1 MISQPPFWSFIF
13 THVFS
18 CHFLNRMYEF
28 TFTIV
33 DGVPK
38 IDKREDLSHDLN
50 DQAQAMTRAVV
61 SEHIVQFTAGDVRI
75 SLRED

>member
-1 MISQPPFWSFIF
+1 MYLWVSS
-13 THVFS
+13 HVFS
-18 CHFLNRMYEF
+18 CHFLNRMYDF

-50 DQAQAMTRAVV
+50 EQAQAMTQAVV
-61 SEHIVQFTAGDVRI
+61 PDYIVQFTSGDVRI
-75 SLRED
+75 TLRES

>member
-1 MISQPPFWSFIF
+1 
-13 THVFS
+13 
-18 CHFLNRMYEF
+18 MYDF

-50 DQAQAMTRAVV
+50 EQAQAMTQAVV
-61 SEHIVQFTAGDVRI
+61 PDYIVQFTSGDVRI
-75 SLRED
+75 TLRES

>member
-1 MISQPPFWSFIF
+1 MTS
-13 THVFS
+13 HDFS
-18 CHFLNRMYEF
+18 CHFLNRMYDF

-38 IDKREDLSHDLN
+38 IDRRDDLSHDLN
-50 DQAQAMTRAVV
+50 EQAQAMTQAVV
-61 SEHIVQFTAGDVRI
+61 PDYIVQFTSGDVRI